1 MNKLIYSNYLN
12 STILGILYITSTNSF
27 FINILGYDFNPSK
40 LLLLTISPILIIYIT
55 NITHYKKE
63 DISTSVGSNN
73 IE

>member
-55 NITHYKKE
+55 NITHYKNKN
-63 DISTSVGSNN
+63 SQ
-73 IE
+73 